1 MGAPPTGAL
10 SPVVVFGPVFAQR
23 IGNNVAA
30 TRAGQLG
37 AILIVARA

>member
-1 MGAPPTGAL
+1 MT
-10 SPVVVFGPVFAQR
+10 VFGPVFGER

-37 AILIVARA
+37 AVLVVARA